1 MARRALQRLVVL
13 HEALDGIRR
22 LRARELFLFGLLAGH
37 DGDGE
42 DVFKEI
48 GVAVQ
53 LLLRLVDGLLG
64 GFVDGVALLPPK
76 LS

>member
-13 HEALDGIRR
+13 HEALDGIGR

-48 GVAVQ
+48 GIAVQ